1 VLLVCCANV
10 ASLLLARATARTREI
25 AIRISLGAT
34 RRQLVRQL
42 LVESVVLAT
51 IGAVTMG
58 AGVLFGLVPA
68 LRASR
73 PGLVAALKAE
83 AASVEVGRQ
92 RLTLQKLLVVSQV
105 ATSLLLLVGAALFLR
120 TLSHAAAIDPG
131 FRTDHR
137 LLVSAEP
144 RPGERVEAEHAS
156 RALEMQRR
164 IAALPGVSE
173 VSWTSAVPLAIGGSR
188 RYVEIEGY
196 ERRQG
201 EDMEFHYAVVG
212 PRFFET
218 LDLPI
223 IRGRALSEND
233 RAGAVGAMVINESFA
248 RRFWPNG
255 DALGKLVSSGRDRR
269 FQIVGIARDGKYLTL
284 GEPARLYMYFPALQM
299 PDDVQLVI
307 RASGEPRALI
317 AAVQREIMAAA
328 PTWQPLKPRTMDD
341 QIAASL
347 LPQRVAAGVLWL
359 FGFVALLL
367 AAVGLYRVVAYS
379 VTSRTKEIGVRIA
392 LGAPRTN
399 VVRGVIRESL
409 TLVATGAVLGIPV
422 AWAATRLLSGFLP
435 GVTSSDPLAYAGAV
449 AVLAAVTLVAS
460 WMPARRAS
468 RVDPVVALK
477 T

>member
-1 VLLVCCANV
+1 
-10 ASLLLARATARTREI
+10 
-25 AIRISLGAT
+25 
-34 RRQLVRQL
+34 
-42 LVESVVLAT
+42 
-51 IGAVTMG
+51 
-58 AGVLFGLVPA
+58 
-68 LRASR
+68 
-73 PGLVAALKAE
+73 
-83 AASVEVGRQ
+83 
-92 RLTLQKLLVVSQV
+92 
-105 ATSLLLLVGAALFLR
+105 
-120 TLSHAAAIDPG
+120 
-131 FRTDHR
+131 
-137 LLVSAEP
+137 
-144 RPGERVEAEHAS
+144 
-156 RALEMQRR
+156 
-164 IAALPGVSE
+164 
-173 VSWTSAVPLAIGGSR
+173 
-188 RYVEIEGY
+188 
-196 ERRQG
+196 
-201 EDMEFHYAVVG
+201 
-212 PRFFET
+212 
-218 LDLPI
+218 
-223 IRGRALSEND
+223 
-233 RAGAVGAMVINESFA
+233 
-248 RRFWPNG
+248 
-255 DALGKLVSSGRDRR
+255 
-269 FQIVGIARDGKYLTL
+269 
-284 GEPARLYMYFPALQM
+284 M

-422 AWAATRLLSGFLP
+422 AWAAARLLSGFLP